1 MASSELCLVAVA
13 ATWSSQLAKL
23 LAESQFT
30 QWEEASSAILCFW
43 KLLSHER
50 LDKYKLLWLIYSN
63 LAIQAKSKDIHKVK
77 RQ

>member
-30 QWEEASSAILCFW
+30 QWEEASSAIWCFW
-43 KLLSHER
+43 KLLSQW
-50 LDKYKLLWLIYSN
+50 KN
-63 LAIQAKSKDIHKVK
+63 Q
-77 RQ
+77 